1 MTTKVEKSV
10 VVDVPVSV
18 AYGQWTQFEE
28 FPHFMGGV
36 TEVRQLTDDRLH
48 WVAEIAGVKR
58 EWEAKILEQVPD
70 QKVAWA
76 ATEGATNAGAVQ
88 FEPAGPGST
97 HVHLTLEYE
106 PEGLVEKVGDA
117 LSIVEKQAE
126 GDLERFKA
134 FIEERGTATG
144 TWRGEVPGAAGS
156 PTVDDA
162 AASRGDSGKAG
173 VSGKAVAAGAAVA
186 GAAVAAAVAARSGS
200 DQDRSEAADAASIAV
215 PPPPPGTTGTTA
227 GAAPVGTTATD
238 ELGTPVVDADD
249 IPPGDLTRP

>member
-28 FPHFMGGV
+28 FPRFMGGV
-36 TEVRQLTDDRLH
+36 TSVEQVTDTRLH
-48 WVAEIAGVKR
+48 WVAEIFGVKR
-58 EWEAKILEQVPD
+58 EWDAQILEQVAD
-70 QKVAWA
+70 QKIAWA
-76 ATEGATNAGAVQ
+76 ATEGATNAGAVR
-88 FEPAGPGST
+88 FEPAGAGAT

-106 PEGLVEKVGDA
+106 PEGLVEKAGDA

-144 TWRGEVPGAAGS
+144 TWRGEVDGDAGS
-156 PTVDDA
+156 PGVEDA

-173 VSGKAVAAGAAVA
+173 LSAKAVAAGAVVA
-186 GAAVAAAVAARSGS
+186 GAAVAAAVASRSGS
-200 DQDRSEAADAASIAV
+200 DDDEAAADAASIAV
-215 PPPPPGTTGTTA
+215 TPPPPPAEPLGTT
-227 GAAPVGTTATD
+227 VD
-238 ELGTPVVDADD
+238 ETPLIDVEDVRPIDVDDV
-249 IPPGDLTRP
+249 PRGDAF